1 MGAGILTRIARID
14 TDKKLLIARRESVEI
29 REIRVSPG
37 EIEIRAAHEIMA
49 ARTAQLALLVD
60 QLMSALRA
68 KPPVLAGNVFV
79 RRCGTRV
86 VCGWIQR
93 FNFSSTIHK
102 QTIAPKDGEAF
113 HV

>member
-1 MGAGILTRIARID
+1 MFHSFMGAGILTRIARID

-60 QLMSALRA
+60 QLMPALRA
-68 KPPVLAGNVFV
+68 KPPVLAGIFGQCWAVL
-79 RRCGTRV
+79 TR
-86 VCGWIQR
+86 IMR
-93 FNFSSTIHK
+93 
-102 QTIAPKDGEAF
+102 
-113 HV
+113 